1 MKLPFKKSKES
12 NSAPFTP
19 QTSDSASRQEKKNS
33 FRNMMI
39 LIFVILLCFGGT
51 IYGIIYIIDAFDKS
65 SEAVAPKQ
73 AQRPPVT
80 NPDQGDVLMF
90 SKNEQEGDE
99 VMPDSDNLIKSIEMK
114 RDRNVNTSNIQ
125 EEPEVD
131 TKKPEPLPTRRPN
144 IVIID
149 NKEEPKKVEPKKE
162 VAKVEPKKEEAKPAP
177 KEEPKKE
184 EPKKVEPMKEVAK
197 TEPKKEEA
205 KPVAKAEPKKQA
217 TPKQQPKPEV
227 KKAAPTKQNTK
238 TVAVTNP
245 ETFVV
250 QAAALDKREN
260 AVNYAKRIQK
270 DFPDVF
276 VMEAMVD
283 GKMVY
288 RVRLGVSESYAE
300 ARKVADRLDAKYKTK
315 SMVITNR

>member
-19 QTSDSASRQEKKNS
+19 QTQENASRQEKKNS

-99 VMPDSDNLIKSIEMK
+99 VMPDSDNLIKSIEMQ

-149 NKEEPKKVEPKKE
+149 NKEEPNKAEPKKEVAKAKPKLAPKEEPKKEEAKPAAKAEPKKE
-162 VAKVEPKKEEAKPAP
+162 VAKVESKPAV

-184 EPKKVEPMKEVAK
+184 
-197 TEPKKEEA
+197 
-205 KPVAKAEPKKQA
+205 A
-217 TPKQQPKPEV
+217 TPKQQPKPDV
-227 KKAAPTKQNTK
+227 KKATPTKQNTK